1 MHKAAALLFASLLAV
16 LFIACG
22 TSVNPSE
29 DACSVDADCAPV
41 SCCHATA
48 CGAASK
54 KADACN
60 VACTAD
66 CQGGDHRLR
75 RWLLLRIGP
84 LRRSPDELSA

>member
-1 MHKAAALLFASLLAV
+1 MHKAAALLLAALLAV
-16 LFIACG
+16 LFSACG
-22 TSVNPSE
+22 SSVNPSE

-54 KADACN
+54 LGPCN

-66 CQGGDHRLR
+66 CQAGTIDCGGGCFCDSGHCAAHLMN
-75 RWLLLRIGP
+75 
-84 LRRSPDELSA
+84 